1 MLKKIAFT
9 LVILSLALAG
19 CAAANSSNAPMEAPN
34 VALERQSLESASGAA
49 PSADKSAY
57 AQDQSPTSID
67 RLVIKNASLSIA
79 VDDPLMSKDNI
90 TYMAESLG
98 GYVVSADVYQQTL
111 SNGTKVPQVAM
122 TIRIPAE
129 KLDAALATIK
139 NETTQPILSENESSQ
154 DVTADYTDLNSR
166 LVNLQAA
173 EAQLQKIMDSA
184 VKTDDVLAVYS
195 QLVSVR
201 GQIEVIKGQMQYYEQ
216 SAALSS
222 ISIQLTANAAMQPIT
237 IAGWQPKGVAKEALQ
252 SLIHALQSLA
262 NFGIRAGILYI
273 PVLLVI
279 FVPLGLI
286 GWGIYALVKRARKP
300 KVALSPSPE

>member
-90 TYMAESLG
+90 TYMAEALG
-98 GYVVSADVYQQTL
+98 GYVVSADVYQQML